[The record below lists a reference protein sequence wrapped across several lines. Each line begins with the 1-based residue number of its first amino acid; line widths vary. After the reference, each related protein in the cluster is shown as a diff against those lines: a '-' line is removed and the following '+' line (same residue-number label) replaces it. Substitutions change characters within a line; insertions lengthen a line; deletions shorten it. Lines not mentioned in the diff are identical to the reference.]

1 MSFKNHNGV
10 HFHSFLWLI
19 VPDKTSLWV
28 QRMPL
33 RSLSNFSSLTFSLN
47 PLGFESLTLG
57 KKTVSIHLIYTSH
70 DLAHPF
76 GLLHSKEKK
85 IPAPPTSPCNLHDF
99 LLTNNVH
106 VKDIFCE
113 RLQKSVSCE
122 CNDSSAVIPS
132 WLGEVFFL
140 DCGFL
145 AAHPKHMGLP
155 KAVFHQMS
163 RGVE

>member
-33 RSLSNFSSLTFSLN
+33 RSLSNLSSLTFSLN

-85 IPAPPTSPCNLHDF
+85 SQPLQLLPVTCTTFCWQIMCTSRTSFVKGSRNPLVV
-99 LLTNNVH
+99 NVMTPLQWYQ
-106 VKDIFCE
+106 VDWGKCFF
-113 RLQKSVSCE
+113 RLWFFSCTSQTHGTTE
-122 CNDSSAVIPS
+122 SSIS
-132 WLGEVFFL
+132 SDE
-140 DCGFL
+140 
-145 AAHPKHMGLP
+145 
-155 KAVFHQMS
+155 
-163 RGVE
+163 